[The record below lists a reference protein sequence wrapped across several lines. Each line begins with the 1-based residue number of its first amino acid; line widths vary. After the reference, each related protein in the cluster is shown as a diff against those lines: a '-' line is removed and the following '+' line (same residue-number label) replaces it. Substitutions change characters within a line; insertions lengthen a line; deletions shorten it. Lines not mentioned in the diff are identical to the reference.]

1 MCHDSGAIASLF
13 LLVILHGSRAI
24 IAGAPTLQL
33 LEQAATE
40 QLNARRGAE
49 HALVEAQTRSTQLDQ
64 ALQQGGRHA
73 QRPDKWWILLFSG
86 GQTNGTEERKHG
98 PIGAS

>member
-1 MCHDSGAIASLF
+1 MDADEVAQVL
-13 LLVILHGSRAI
+13 RR
-24 IAGAPTLQL
+24 LQL

-49 HALVEAQTRSTQLDQ
+49 HAMVEASRAEDLQRQL
-64 ALQQGGRHA
+64 AR
-73 QRPDKWWILLFSG
+73 WWSLVFSG
-86 GQTNGTEERKHG
+86 GQTSWTQERKHG